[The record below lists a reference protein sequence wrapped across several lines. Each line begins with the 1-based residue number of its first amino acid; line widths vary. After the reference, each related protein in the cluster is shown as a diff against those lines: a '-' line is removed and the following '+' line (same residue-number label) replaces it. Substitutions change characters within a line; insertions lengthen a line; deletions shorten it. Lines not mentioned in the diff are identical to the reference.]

1 MKHSNVETELN
12 LLQKSQL
19 KNELDIENYKSS
31 LIQEIKTLKK
41 EDIVKT
47 EKLTL
52 WRRIKIILGL

>member
-31 LIQEIKTLKK
+31 IIQEIKTLKK

>member
-41 EDIVKT
+41 EDIAKT